1 MTQNSSQQL
10 SGIGLSPGV
19 AVGTAY
25 EVEPPAGAFY
35 RTRILSR
42 EVSDELQRF
51 RSAIQRSQRQLRR
64 VKRKFERELG
74 KEHSYIIDAHLLIL
88 EDRPLLEEVERRI
101 REDRY
106 SPERAVRESA
116 ENWLSVYRSLDD
128 PYFRERGSDVE
139 EVVERV
145 IANLMKLTP
154 RHHDGLPEELILVVP
169 EVSLSLLAEYPIDQ
183 VKGLVVRRGG
193 PTSHGIIIARSY
205 RIPVVSGLQNIRET
219 VHTGD
224 TLIVDGTRGIVRV
237 RPGRHEIRACRARIR
252 RVEKRRLG
260 LVGDLGPC
268 MTTDGREISV
278 YANSEI
284 DSEVPVGLRLGG
296 EGIGL
301 FRSEYLYMQERSGPV
316 SEEKQFRVY
325 KRLARAVKDRP
336 AVIRTLDLGNERH
349 PYFSQLLGGEEGALG
364 LRGIRM
370 SLQHPEIY
378 KAQLRAI
385 LRASSFGN
393 LKIVF
398 PMVSSVEEVIEGR
411 RLVKAAQKELLREGV
426 AINEEIEIGIMVE
439 VPSAVILLE
448 ALCAHSDFLAVGTND
463 LIQYTLA
470 AGRSEDRLAHLFTP
484 LHPAVLRSLH
494 QVARI
499 AAQQDL
505 MVLVCGEIASHPIY
519 ATLLVGMGFSHLSM
533 NAYAIPEIKK
543 KLRGISYQQSR
554 EMLREVLKLSSLEE
568 IQAYVGQSPPD

>member
-1 MTQNSSQQL
+1 MTKNSSQQL

-554 EMLREVLKLSSLEE
+554 EMVREVLKLSSLEE

>member
-1 MTQNSSQQL
+1 MTKNSSQQL

-35 RTRILSR
+35 RTRIFSKD
-42 EVSDELQRF
+42 VSDELQRF

-88 EDRPLLEEVERRI
+88 EDRSLLEEVERRI
-101 REDRY
+101 RKDRY

-370 SLQHPEIY
+370 SLQYPEIY

-470 AGRSEDRLAHLFTP
+470 AGRSEGRLAHLFTP

>member
-1 MTQNSSQQL
+1 MSQKSSRRL

-25 EVEPPAGAFY
+25 KVERPTVAFH
-35 RTRILSR
+35 RTRITSK
-42 EVSDELQRF
+42 EIPSELKRL
-51 RSAIQRSQRQLRR
+51 RSAIQRSHRQLRR

-74 KEHSYIIDAHLLIL
+74 KEHSYIIDSHLLIL
-88 EDRPLLEEVERRI
+88 EDHQLLEEVERSVQQNQ
-101 REDRY
+101 Y

-128 PYFRERGSDVE
+128 PFFRERGSDVE

-154 RHHDGLPEELILVVP
+154 RNHDGLPEELILVVP
-169 EVSLSLLAEYPIDQ
+169 EVSLSLLAEYPMDQ
-183 VKGLVVRRGG
+183 VKGLVVGRGG

-205 RIPVVSGLQNIRET
+205 HVPVVTGLKNTRE
-219 VHTGD
+219 VVQTGD
-224 TLIVDGTRGIVRV
+224 TVIVDGAKGTVQV
-237 RPGRHEIRACRARIR
+237 SPGRQEIRTCRARIR
-252 RVEKRRLG
+252 RERKRRLG
-260 LVGDLGPC
+260 LVGDPDPC
-268 MTTDGREISV
+268 VTTDGRQIFV

-284 DSEVPVGLRLGG
+284 DGEVPEGLRLGG

-301 FRSEYLYMQERSGPV
+301 FRSEYVYMQEKNDPV
-316 SEEKQFRVY
+316 SEEKQFQVY
-325 KRLARAVKDRP
+325 KRLARAVKNRP
-336 AVIRTLDLGNERH
+336 AVIRTLDLGNESH
-349 PYFSQLLGGEEGALG
+349 PYFSQLLGGEGSALG
-364 LRGIRM
+364 VRGIRM
-370 SLQHPEIY
+370 SLRHPEIY
-378 KAQLRAI
+378 KTQIRAI
-385 LRASSFGN
+385 LRASVFGN

-398 PMVSSVEEVIEGR
+398 PMVSSVEEVVEGR
-411 RLVKAAQKELLREGV
+411 RLVKAVQRELLREGTS
-426 AINEEIEIGIMVE
+426 INETIEIGVMVE

-484 LHPAVLRSLH
+484 LHPAVLKSLH
-494 QVARI
+494 RVAQVA
-499 AAQQDL
+499 AEEDV

-519 ATLLVGMGFSHLSM
+519 ATLLVGMGFHHLSM

-543 KLRGISYQQSR
+543 RLRKISYHQSQ
-554 EMLREVLKLSSLEE
+554 EMLNEVLHRSTLEE
-568 IQAYVGQSPPD
+568 VEAYVDQAVL

>member
-1 MTQNSSQQL
+1 MTKNSSQQL

>member
-1 MTQNSSQQL
+1 MKPSQLL

-25 EVEPPAGAFY
+25 EVGPPTVSIY
-35 RTRILSR
+35 RTRIASR
-42 EVSDELQRF
+42 EVSDELQRLH
-51 RSAIQRSQRQLRR
+51 SAIRRSQRQLRR
-64 VKRKFERELG
+64 VKRQFERELG

-88 EDRPLLEEVERRI
+88 EDRQLLEEVEKKI

-116 ENWLSVYRSLDD
+116 EHWLSVYRSLDD

-154 RHHDGLPEELILVVP
+154 RHHEGLPEELILIVP
-169 EVSLSLLAEYPIDQ
+169 EVSLFLLAEYPIDQ
-183 VKGLVVRRGG
+183 IKGLLVRRGG

-205 RIPVVSGLQNIRET
+205 RIPVVSGMKDIREAI
-219 VHTGD
+219 HTGD
-224 TLIVDGTRGIVRV
+224 TLIVDGTRGSVHV
-237 RPGRHEIRACRARIR
+237 GPGRQEIRACRARIR
-252 RVEKRRLG
+252 REEKRRLG
-260 LVGDLGPC
+260 LAGDTSPC
-268 MTTDGREISV
+268 VTTDGRDISV

-284 DSEVPVGLRLGG
+284 DGEVPSGLRLGG
-296 EGIGL
+296 AGIGL
-301 FRSEYLYMQERSGPV
+301 FRSEYVYMQETSGPV
-316 SEEKQFRVY
+316 NEEKQFRVY

-336 AVIRTLDLGNERH
+336 AVIRTLDLGNESH
-349 PYFSQLLGGEEGALG
+349 PYFSQLLGGEESALG

-370 SLQHPEIY
+370 SLQFPEIY

-385 LRASSFGN
+385 LRASAFGN

-411 RLVKAAQKELLREGV
+411 RLVKAAQRELLRQGV
-426 AINEEIEIGIMVE
+426 AFNEKIEIGVMVE

-484 LHPAVLRSLH
+484 LHPAVLKSL
-494 QVARI
+494 QRVAQI
-499 AAQQDL
+499 AAQEDL
-505 MVLVCGEIASHPIY
+505 MVLVCGEIAAHPIY

-533 NAYAIPEIKK
+533 SAYAIPDIKK
-543 KLRGISYQQSR
+543 KLRRISYQQSR
-554 EMLREVLKLSSLEE
+554 EMVSEVLKLSSLED
-568 IQAYVGQSPPD
+568 IQAYVARSLPD